1 VYSQYINN
9 IYFLKLTFMDTIVE
23 RYNKIKSNIN
33 NDEVNIVAVSKMFT
47 LDHIMPLVDHGHL
60 HFGENKVQEAESK
73 WKNIM
78 KTNKNLKLHMV
89 GKLQSN
95 KAKKAVEVFDFIHSL
110 DNQKLADGLKK
121 SEINM
126 NKKLKYFIQVNVG
139 NENQKSGIPASEL
152 DSFYTYCKNEIDLDI
167 IGLMSLPPNNVS
179 PDKYFK
185 YLYEANTSLALKD
198 LSIGMSSDYKKA
210 VEYKSTYV
218 RIGSLLFGERPNI

>member
-1 VYSQYINN
+1 
-9 IYFLKLTFMDTIVE
+9 MDTIVE